1 MTPRASKFCWKMNEF
16 RLSAVRQRHLA
27 DERYL
32 FTTETESIQA
42 YHLFI
47 FQQNFDALGDVFH
60 GPPQNVKLGS
70 GV

>member
-1 MTPRASKFCWKMNEF
+1 MTPRASK
-16 RLSAVRQRHLA
+16 RTSGI
-27 DERYL
+27 
-32 FTTETESIQA
+32 TTETESIQA